1 MRRCSLCNWSDERAL
16 SQVSLSDD
24 TPVTVCGSH
33 YVVHQRVGRAFTT
46 LGAMRQE
53 LGERRRYQE
62 RRSPSRYRD
71 ELAMQLTAAFTLD
84 QRTGLDRRR

>member
-16 SQVSLSDD
+16 SQVSLADG
-24 TPVTVCGSH
+24 TRVTVCGSH
-33 YVVHQRVGRAFTT
+33 YVVHQRVGRTFPT

-62 RRSPSRYRD
+62 RRAPSRFRD
-71 ELAMQLTAAFTLD
+71 ELAMQLTAAFTMD
-84 QRTGLDRRR
+84 RRAGVDRRR